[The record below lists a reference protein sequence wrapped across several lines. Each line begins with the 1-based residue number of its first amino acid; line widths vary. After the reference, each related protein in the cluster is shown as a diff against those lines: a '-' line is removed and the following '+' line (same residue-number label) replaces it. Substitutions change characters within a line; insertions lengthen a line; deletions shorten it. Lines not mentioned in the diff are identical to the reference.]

1 VKDLDNLC
9 VNAIRFLAV
18 DSVEKAKSG
27 HPGMPLGAAPMTYVL
42 WDRVMRHNPSNPQW
56 FNRDRFILSAGHGS
70 AMLYALLHLYG
81 YGLTIDDLKQFRQWE
96 SRTPGHPEYG
106 RTVGVEATTGPLG
119 QGFGMGVGMA
129 VAERFSANCFNTDK
143 HPVMDHY
150 TYAIVSDGDLMEGV
164 ASEAASLA
172 GTLKLGKL
180 IYLYDDNHI
189 SIEGGTD
196 IAFTENVRERFTA
209 YGWHVQKVSD
219 GNDLDAIESAVKK
232 AQKVKDQPSLVIV
245 RTHIGFASPKQDSP
259 SAHGEPLGE
268 EGVKATKEA
277 LDWPSDKSF
286 YVPGDAAA
294 HFKETASS
302 GAGFEEEWNRLF
314 ESYKNVYPD
323 LAEDFEHVQNG
334 RLPEGWEKN
343 VPLFSE
349 GDGPVATRAASGKVM
364 NSLATALPHFLM
376 GGSGDLAPSTKTIL
390 IGYGDFGFEKA
401 CAHNLHFGV
410 REHAMAAIVNGI
422 ALHGGALPYGATFLI
437 FSDYMRPAL
446 RLAAL
451 MQTHSIFIFTHDS
464 IGLGEDGPTHQ
475 PVEHLMSLRVIPGLT
490 VIRPADANETA
501 MAWKI
506 AVSHGGPVCLAL
518 SRQKLAVLD
527 PILFPV
533 LDGSLRGAYILSE
546 SKSEAP
552 EIVLIATGSEVGLA
566 LKAQTE
572 LESRGVSARVVSMP
586 SWEIFDEQTLE
597 YKNSVLPQDV
607 PRLAIEAGSTLGW
620 WKYVGCGGGV
630 IGLDRFGASAPGSV
644 ALEKLGFTVENVVN
658 QAIKLVENTQ

>member
-1 VKDLDNLC
+1 MKDLDNLC

-422 ALHGGALPYGATFLI
+422 ALHGGALPYGATFLV

-552 EIVLIATGSEVGLA
+552 EIMLIATGSEVGLA

>member
-1 VKDLDNLC
+1 
-9 VNAIRFLAV
+9 
-18 DSVEKAKSG
+18 
-27 HPGMPLGAAPMTYVL
+27 
-42 WDRVMRHNPSNPQW
+42 
-56 FNRDRFILSAGHGS
+56 
-70 AMLYALLHLYG
+70 
-81 YGLTIDDLKQFRQWE
+81 
-96 SRTPGHPEYG
+96 
-106 RTVGVEATTGPLG
+106 
-119 QGFGMGVGMA
+119 GVGMA
-129 VAERFSANCFNTDK
+129 IAERFSANCFNTDR

-422 ALHGGALPYGATFLI
+422 ALHGGALPYGATFLV

-527 PILFPV
+527 PTLFPV
-533 LDGSLRGAYILSE
+533 LNGSLRGAYILSE